1 MKARRYDT
9 LGLVVIGLLIL
20 AFILVRSWHVLRWSW
35 R

>member
-9 LGLVVIGLLIL
+9 LGLVAIGLLIL
-20 AFILVRSWHVLRWSW
+20 VFILVRSWHALHWSW